1 MSYTNTIDYNEE
13 NNKKFIEFLNKELE
27 IGINIKNK
35 SEWTL
40 FLESITTPAFSKMY
54 NESEKNIKM
63 QNKINN
69 YEVSEF
75 KGDAI
80 VGYIAVTK
88 IIGKDKVGKMDDEKQ
103 KLVSNERLSDI
114 FDKLKLDR
122 FIYTQSNS
130 EISLKIKADVI
141 EALVYGIHEKSIL
154 KVTDFLR
161 RYLSEEDILQDWI
174 ILD

>member
-1 MSYTNTIDYNEE
+1 MSYTNTINYNEE
-13 NNKKFIEFLNKELE
+13 NNKKFIEFLNKKLE

-88 IIGKDKVGKMDDEKQ
+88 IIGKDQLLDY
-103 KLVSNERLSDI
+103 LLS
-114 FDKLKLDR
+114 F
-122 FIYTQSNS
+122 
-130 EISLKIKADVI
+130 
-141 EALVYGIHEKSIL
+141 
-154 KVTDFLR
+154 
-161 RYLSEEDILQDWI
+161 
-174 ILD
+174 

>member
-1 MSYTNTIDYNEE
+1 MSYTNTINYNEE
-13 NNKKFIEFLNKELE
+13 NNKKFIEFLNKKLE

-35 SEWTL
+35 TEWTL

-54 NESEKNIKM
+54 NESKENIER

-75 KGDAI
+75 KGDTI

-88 IIGKDKVGKMDDEKQ
+88 IIGKDKVGKMDNKKQ
-103 KLVSNERLSDI
+103 KLVSNKRLSNI
-114 FDKLKLDR
+114 FDEMKLDR
-122 FIYTQSNS
+122 FIYNQPNS

-141 EALVYGIHEKSIL
+141 EALVYAIHEKSIS
-154 KVTDFLR
+154 KVTDFLI
-161 RYLSEEDILQDWI
+161 RYLSEEDILQDSI